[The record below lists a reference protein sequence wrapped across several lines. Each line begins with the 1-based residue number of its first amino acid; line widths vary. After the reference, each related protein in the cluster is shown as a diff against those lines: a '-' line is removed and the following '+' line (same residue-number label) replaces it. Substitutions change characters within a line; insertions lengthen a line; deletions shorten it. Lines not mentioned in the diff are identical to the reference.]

1 MVKKIVQSLIKAI
14 NCIIVLTVTNACF
27 VPSFFNNVL
36 TEQKIKSFIPIKW
49 QGKNIGIRSLMD
61 IDGYY
66 CCNAYIGDSCISSC
80 TDTPEKHHGLA
91 FFDDGTYINFES
103 FVDEGNKNIDKIYIQ
118 ESGVYTYSNDTLIIE
133 AFQRF
138 DYGERLQKGLG
149 TRFPILR
156 RFKVIDRNT
165 IEYIDAYNLYRNW
178 YFNMAL
184 IRTFGHYIEHL
195 PSYDRQIFSFK
206 DTYIFPTTDIMM
218 KEKDWLW
225 ENKDDWEEWMKH
237 QQKQEM
243 EKKKNKNKLSYK
255 IKYDD

>member
-1 MVKKIVQSLIKAI
+1 MVKKKVQSLIKVI
-14 NCIIVLTVTNACF
+14 PCIIILTLTNACY
-27 VPSFFNNVL
+27 VPSFFDSTL

-49 QGKNIGIRSLMD
+49 QGKDIGIRSLMD

-66 CCNAYIGDSCISSC
+66 CWDGYIGDSCVYSS
-80 TDTPEKHHGLA
+80 TDNFSKHDGLA

-103 FVDEGNKNIDKIYIQ
+103 YKEEGNNNIEKISIQ

-138 DYGERLQKGLG
+138 DFGERLQKGLG

-178 YFNMAL
+178 YYNMAL
-184 IRTFGHYIEHL
+184 IRTFGHYIERL

-225 ENKDDWEEWMKH
+225 ENKDDWNVWMN
-237 QQKQEM
+237 QQQIKENNKM
-243 EKKKNKNKLSYK
+243 KKTYM